1 MVLNEGKKNGLTQKT
16 RGSSGLFCIKKRKKT
31 RIFGIK
37 LHISKKSSI
46 FALDLGKRS
55 KGRQKDATRRV
66 HREHAS
72 AVRR

>member
-1 MVLNEGKKNGLTQKT
+1 MPIILRIIFIYFNAAKIQQKFDIRKYFRYFSAKN
-16 RGSSGLFCIKKRKKT
+16 
-31 RIFGIK
+31 

-46 FALDLGKRS
+46 FALDFGERP
-55 KGRQKDATRRV
+55 KGRQKDATRRI